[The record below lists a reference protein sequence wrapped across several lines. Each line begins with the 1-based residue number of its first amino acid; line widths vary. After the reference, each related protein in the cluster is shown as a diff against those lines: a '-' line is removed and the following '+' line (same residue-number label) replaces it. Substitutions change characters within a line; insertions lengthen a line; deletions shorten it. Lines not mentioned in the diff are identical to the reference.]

1 VKISKK
7 ALLGAA
13 TAVTLTAFCGLAA
26 AKDAAMHTM
35 TVQSPDGGT
44 VTIRYSGDVA
54 PKVAFGSAPQ
64 MAGFTGYNSPFAMM
78 QRISSEMDRRMA
90 AMMSQANAMMAHL
103 PDANPTIP
111 ANFWN
116 MPMNMPGLS
125 AIAAGGKGSFCMK
138 SVEITSNGDGK
149 SPHVVTHTAGDCA
162 GGSAPAHTTGGKGP
176 KTPI

>member
-1 VKISKK
+1 MKLAKK
-7 ALLGAA
+7 ALFGA
-13 TAVTLTAFCGLAA
+13 TTAFALSAFYGLAI
-26 AKDAAMHTM
+26 AKDVALHTM

-44 VTIRYSGDVA
+44 VTIHYSGDVA
-54 PKVAFGSAPQ
+54 PKVAFGPAPQ
-64 MAGFTGYNSPFAMM
+64 MVGFTGYDSPFAMM

-149 SPHVVTHTAGDCA
+149 SPHVTTHTAGDCA
-162 GGSAPAHTTGGKGP
+162 GDASAHAMGGKGP

>member
-1 VKISKK
+1 MNISKN
-7 ALLGAA
+7 ALLGTA
-13 TAVTLTAFCGLAA
+13 TALALTAFCGLAA
-26 AKDAAMHTM
+26 AKDAGMHTM

-54 PKVAFGSAPQ
+54 PKITFGSAPQ

-78 QRISSEMDRRMA
+78 QRISSAMDRQMA
-90 AMMSQANAMMAHL
+90 AMMSEANAMMAHL

-125 AIAAGGKGSFCMK
+125 AVAAGGKGGFCMK
-138 SVEITSNGDGK
+138 SVEITSSGDGK
-149 SPHVVTHTAGDCA
+149 SPHVTTHTARDCA
-162 GGSAPAHTTGGKGP
+162 GDTSAHATGGKGP